1 MFLSVPQQTR
11 AFLHLY
17 ISLHEN
23 RFHLAQET
31 QGIKPLQQE
40 GILLV

>member
-1 MFLSVPQQTR
+1 MFISLPQQTR

-23 RFHLAQET
+23 RFHLAQEI
-31 QGIKPLQQE
+31 QDIKPLQQE
-40 GILLV
+40 EIPPA